1 MRLILLRHEKRENY
15 PGFFCNLTEEGFKDS
30 QKLIKKFQK
39 YKIDEIYCSPL
50 MRTLQ
55 TIYSYAV
62 YNHKKVNPEY
72 GLFEYKNSPYFLLEP
87 KAFGIK
93 DINNDELKKII
104 NKNYKSYVNQK
115 EIVNGIEN
123 EEELTKRVKK
133 FLNNILKYKNKKYKN
148 KTILFVSH
156 NGTINKIKQLLYY
169 DVYLTSCFPKGHFEV
184 IDL

>member
-15 PGFFCNLTEEGFKDS
+15 PGFFCNLTEEGFTDS
-30 QKLIKKFQK
+30 QKLIKNFQK

-55 TIYSYAV
+55 TIYSFAS
-62 YNHKKVNPEY
+62 YNNKKVNTEY
-72 GLFEYKNSPYFLLEP
+72 GLFEYKNNPYFLFEP
-87 KAFGIK
+87 KAYGMK

-104 NKNYKSYVNQK
+104 NKNYKSFINQK
-115 EIVNGIEN
+115 EIVNGLEK

-133 FLNNILKYKNKKYKN
+133 FLNHILKFKNKKYKN

-156 NGTINKIKQLLYY
+156 KGTINKIKQLLNY
-169 DVYLTSCFPKGHFEV
+169 DVHLYSFFPKGHFEI